1 MALDFDKWTVKAQES
16 LAEARERAVEYGQ
29 QEIDVEHLLLALLS
43 QKEGTT
49 APLVGKIGGNLG
61 AITRDLEQELA
72 KRPKVQGGEL
82 GRGLTVRL
90 GGQGRDGQGGVLKN
104 AGNAMGQLKD
114 EFLSTEHLLLG
125 VAEDNGFAGGLLKQN
140 GLTKQ
145 AIMQALAQVRGGQ
158 RVTDQNPEEKYQ
170 ALEKFTRDLT
180 RDAHNGKLDPVIG
193 RDEEIRRVVQVLSR
207 RTKNNPVL
215 IGEPGVGKTAIVE
228 GLAQRIASNDVPDT
242 LRDKRVLSLD
252 MGSLIA
258 GAKYRGEFE
267 DRLKAV
273 LKEIERANG
282 QIVLF
287 IDEMHTLVGAGAA
300 EGAVDAANLLKPMLA
315 RGELRCVGATT
326 LDEYRKYIEKDAA
339 LERRF
344 QPIYVGEPS
353 VEDTIAIL
361 RGLKGKY
368 ETHHQVRIQDAA
380 LVAAAV
386 LSNRYL
392 TERFLPDKAIDLVD
406 EAASKLR
413 IEIASMPQEIDEIE
427 RRITQLE
434 IEREALSRESKGFN
448 LFGNNAKSDAT
459 QERLK
464 AIERQLAD
472 LKEESSKLKA
482 QWQGEKAAIE
492 LVSSL
497 KQQLETLQFD
507 IERATQNADLGRAA
521 ELRYGTLPELQKQLA
536 QATARLQD
544 QGPNPMLKEEVD
556 EEDIAEV
563 VAKWTGV
570 PVARLVEGET
580 QKLLHM
586 EERLRLRVVGQD
598 DALEAVADAVR
609 RSRAG
614 LSDPNRPLGSF
625 LFLGPTGVGKTEL
638 ARALAEFLFD
648 DERALVRLDMSEYG
662 EKHTVA
668 RLIGAPPG
676 YVGYEEGGQLTEAVR
691 RRPYAVILL
700 DEIEKAHP
708 DVFNV
713 LLQLLDDGRLTDGQ
727 GRTVSFKN
735 TVVIMTSNFG
745 SQMIAASDP
754 ADWTLKDRLM
764 EELRGHFRPEFLN
777 RIDEIIAFN
786 SLDKSEL
793 GRIVEIQ
800 LEGLRKRLG
809 ERGIKLELSD
819 EAKTVVG
826 EEGYDPTFGAR
837 PLKRAIQKLV
847 QDPLARRILS
857 GDVRDG
863 DTISVDVGREG
874 ELVFRVGQR
883 EATLV

>member
-1 MALDFDKWTVKAQES
+1 MALDFNKWTVKAQEA
-16 LAEARERAVEYGQ
+16 LGEARERAVEYGQ

-43 QKEGTT
+43 QQDGTT
-49 APLVGKIGGNLG
+49 APLVGKIGGNLS

-104 AGNAMGQLKD
+104 AQNAMGQLKD

-125 VAEDNGFAGGLLKQN
+125 IADDNGFSGGLLKQN

-145 AIMQALAQVRGGQ
+145 AILQALAQVRGGQ

-242 LRDKRVLSLD
+242 LRDKKVLALD

-273 LKEIERANG
+273 LKEIERSNG

-448 LFGNNAKSDAT
+448 LFGSNAKSDAT
-459 QERLK
+459 QERLNN
-464 AIERQLAD
+464 IERQLAE

-492 LVSSL
+492 KVSSL
-497 KQQLETLQFD
+497 KQELETIQFD

-521 ELRYGTLPELQKQLA
+521 ELRYGKLPELQKQLGE
-536 QATARLQD
+536 ATARLQD

-556 EEDIAEV
+556 EEDIAGV

-580 QKLLHM
+580 QKLLRLEDH
-586 EERLRLRVVGQD
+586 LRLRVVGQD
-598 DALEAVADAVR
+598 DALNAVADAVR

-648 DERALVRLDMSEYG
+648 DERAMVRLDMSEYG

-745 SQMIAASDP
+745 SQMIAQSDP
-754 ADWTLKDRLM
+754 NDWTLKDRLM

-777 RIDEIIAFN
+777 RIDEVIAFN
-786 SLDKSEL
+786 SLDKAEL

-847 QDPLARRILS
+847 QDPLARRILN
-857 GDVRDG
+857 GEVRDG
-863 DTISVDVGREG
+863 DTVSVDVGREG
-874 ELVFRVGQR
+874 ELVFRVGER
-883 EATLV
+883 EAALV